1 MIANLPYEPTGDAV
15 APGPWAQAPRQP
27 QVNAD
32 ANVVNG
38 VAMLLD
44 DAGADFPPGLRA
56 GRPLDRQRR
65 TRELVKLV
73 GMILGFM
80 REVVKRQFGLTGRP
94 PMTLEQTAA
103 DLRLPIEAVKSM
115 AVQAHHWLN
124 RPDIVARINGSLQEI
139 ART

>member
-80 REVVKRQFGLTGRP
+80 PMPVMRDGGRP
-94 PMTLEQTAA
+94 ATAHRGRQVHGRA
-103 DLRLPIEAVKSM
+103 GPPLAQPAGHRGSHQRIPARDRSHIRSM
-115 AVQAHHWLN
+115 
-124 RPDIVARINGSLQEI
+124 E
-139 ART
+139 